1 MNILSPQPINGHR
14 IASDIS
20 KYKGAFVL
28 WYVTCKQVIID
39 WSWCLHQHFGSHY
52 GF

>member
-1 MNILSPQPINGHR
+1 MKLFNQDNEKKYFSRGIGWKVGIETFAVITPQPINHHM

-28 WYVTCKQVIID
+28 
-39 WSWCLHQHFGSHY
+39 
-52 GF
+52 

>member
-1 MNILSPQPINGHR
+1 MKITIFAIMNILSPQPINGHR

-28 WYVTCKQVIID
+28 
-39 WSWCLHQHFGSHY
+39 
-52 GF
+52 